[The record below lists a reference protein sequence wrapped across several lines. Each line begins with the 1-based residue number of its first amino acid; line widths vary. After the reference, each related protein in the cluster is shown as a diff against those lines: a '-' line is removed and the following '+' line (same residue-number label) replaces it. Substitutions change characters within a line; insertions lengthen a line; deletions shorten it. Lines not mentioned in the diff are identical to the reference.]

1 MQVSGA
7 DRIGELVGGWIIDL
21 FSDRPDATI
30 GLANGSSPAPV
41 YAHLVEAHRTG
52 RLSMARARAVL
63 LDEYLGLPAGHPR
76 TYRAEI
82 ARALL
87 DHVDLAPGAL
97 LAPDPSA
104 PDPDAECERFER
116 TLDAIGGIDLQLLG
130 IGADGHIGFNE
141 PGSPL
146 DSRTRVVELHPITRR
161 DNARFFDQPDEVPT
175 RAITQGIA
183 TILSAHRIVVIATG
197 PAKASAVARA
207 IEGSVDP
214 ALPAS
219 ALQHH
224 PAVTWVLD
232 TAAAAQLSPRA

>member
-1 MQVSGA
+1 MRVADADEIGA
-7 DRIGELVGGWIIDL
+7 LVGDRIIDL
-21 FSDRPDATI
+21 LTARPDATI

-41 YAHLVEAHRTG
+41 YARLIAAHRAG
-52 RLSMARARAVL
+52 RLGMTRARAAL
-63 LDEYLGLPAGHPR
+63 LDEYIGLPLGHPR

-87 DHVDLAPGAL
+87 DHVDLPSDAL
-97 LAPDPSA
+97 LAPDPHA
-104 PDPDAECERFER
+104 PDLDAECERFEA
-116 TLDAIGGIDLQLLG
+116 TLRDAGGVDLQLLG

-161 DNARFFDQPDEVPT
+161 DNARFFDRPDQVPT
-175 RAITQGIA
+175 HAITQGIA
-183 TILSAHRIVVIATG
+183 TILSAHRIVLIATG

-214 ALPAS
+214 AVPAS
-219 ALQHH
+219 ALQQH